1 MAKAFSIWK
10 EKPALQSRPS
20 NEPTLELHSSL
31 THALNFNGEW
41 KGGAWTRAVQTNETL
56 NYWIIF
62 TPLTH
67 ENRNLS
73 STVSVLL
80 FQVIYSWN
88 NHQQNEENL
97 LHFPFFFGVCQGLS
111 HLELKG
117 KTLLRIGQAQFGS
130 AAFSA
135 MLCFFGKRWIAG
147 LMAVKI
153 SLYVLKR
160 KKVNNDDG
168 NKNRSWL
175 HDKLILTNVSLYYY
189 RFSIDFY
196 RGWILNMKCICVEI
210 HHYFV
215 FYHEVWQ

>member
-1 MAKAFSIWK
+1 MPKLKDSKATFWVIFKQCVSIFASITNTVHFLENLVKLINEVRKISSLPHIVICMAKAFSIWK
-10 EKPALQSRPS
+10 ERSFCRPS

-56 NYWIIF
+56 NYFYHTYPWK
-62 TPLTH
+62 
-67 ENRNLS
+67 NRNLS

-88 NHQQNEENL
+88 NHQQNEANL

-117 KTLLRIGQAQFGS
+117 KTLLRMGQAQFGS

-153 SLYVLKR
+153 SLYTQKEE
-160 KKVNNDDG
+160 G
-168 NKNRSWL
+168 
-175 HDKLILTNVSLYYY
+175 
-189 RFSIDFY
+189 
-196 RGWILNMKCICVEI
+196 
-210 HHYFV
+210 
-215 FYHEVWQ
+215 